1 MGDMAHCGAPMLSTQ
16 IDCLHALAQ
25 VQQASLPLND
35 LLTKAADILSQA
47 WQPPNDACVRI
58 TVNRR
63 TYCSGTFTETPS
75 KTAAEMIAAGRRL
88 GTIEVFH
95 NHPPTPAQADDARR
109 IIDVA
114 ATSLAS
120 VVENVSRQS
129 DVWLKTIGDLIPFG
143 TWACDA
149 DGNPTFFSNP
159 FLRLLGMTLDDAKK
173 QNIWARMRPKD
184 RLRARQAWQHAIRR
198 GQFWDYEYEI
208 VGNDGRRSAV
218 LARGVPIRDEDGAIT
233 SWVGINLDITARKE
247 LESALQSFADTIFE
261 TAQSIIIVIDTK
273 GRILRVN
280 AFAQALTGYTI
291 NQVRGLHL
299 ADFISREH
307 AAVASRE
314 LGRALCGESVHGVE
328 IPLVTR
334 DGRTVLVS
342 WYGSPLHNADGSISG
357 VLGIGHDVTEIRQK
371 EEQLRQAAKMEAIG
385 RLAGGVAHDFN
396 NYLTTITGYSHMIL
410 QDMPADEPA
419 RMYVDEITKA
429 ASRAAQLTRQ
439 LLTFSRKA
447 IINPQVIN
455 LNRIIGDMRN
465 PLKLL
470 LGEDI
475 HLGMQLDAN
484 AGCIKADTGQM
495 QQIIMNLAAN
505 AHDAMPRGGRFDLAT
520 TEVALNGE
528 FAAANPQVSPG
539 PYVLLTVSDNGIG
552 MDEQVLGHDFDPIFT
567 TKPVGQG
574 TGLGL
579 ATVHGIVS
587 QSSGH
592 ITVSS
597 KPDQGTTFTIYFPR
611 VATPQPADQP
621 GERGR
626 SGAGSETI
634 LLVDDDVTVR
644 HFLMRA
650 LTMHG
655 YKVLKT
661 GSPTAAVTL
670 LQETPDPIDLLVT
683 DVVMPEM
690 NGPQLAERLR
700 AIRPELKVLFISGYT
715 RDALVR
721 RGVLEEGVKLL
732 AKPFAPD
739 ELIDWVRKML
749 EEEPAR

>member
-1 MGDMAHCGAPMLSTQ
+1 MDHMAHRGAPMLSAQ
-16 IDCLHALAQ
+16 INCLHALAQ
-25 VQQASLPLND
+25 VQQANLPLNG
-35 LLTKAADILSQA
+35 LLARAAEILCQA
-47 WQPPNDACVRI
+47 WTDAGVRI
-58 TVNRR
+58 TVNSRP
-63 TYCSGTFTETPS
+63 YQSGAFREMPS
-75 KTAAEMIAAGRRL
+75 KTAAEMIAAGRRA

-95 NHPPTPAQADDARR
+95 RDPLDGPQVDDAQRFV
-109 IIDVA
+109 DVA
-114 ATSLAS
+114 ATWLAGA
-120 VVENVSRQS
+120 VENASRQS

-159 FLRLLGMTLDDAKK
+159 FLRLLGMTLDDAKQ
-173 QNIWARMRPKD
+173 QNIWARMPSED
-184 RLRARQAWQHAIRR
+184 RLRARQAWQHAIRQ

-208 VGNDGRRSAV
+208 VRNDGRRSAV
-218 LARGVPIRDEDGAIT
+218 LARGAPIRDEDGTIT

-261 TAQSIIIVIDTK
+261 TAQSIIIVVDTN
-273 GRILRVN
+273 GRIQRVN
-280 AFAQALTGYTI
+280 AFTQALTGYMI
-291 NQVRGLHL
+291 NQVRDRHL
-299 ADFISREH
+299 TEFVAPEH
-307 AAVASRE
+307 AAVAGRQ
-314 LGRALCGESVHGVE
+314 LGRALAGESVHGVE
-328 IPLVTR
+328 VPLMTR

-342 WYGSPLHNADGSISG
+342 WYGSPLRNADGSISG
-357 VLGIGHDVTEIRQK
+357 MLGIGHDVTEIRQK
-371 EEQLRQAAKMEAIG
+371 EEQLRQAGKMEAIG

-419 RMYVDEITKA
+419 RIYVDEITKA

-447 IINPQVIN
+447 IINPQVIS
-455 LNRIIGDMRN
+455 LNRIISDMRN

-475 HLGMQLDAN
+475 HLAMQLDAN
-484 AGCIKADTGQM
+484 AGCIKADAGQM
-495 QQIIMNLAAN
+495 QQVIMNLAAN
-505 AHDAMPRGGRFDLAT
+505 ARDAMPRGGRFELAT
-520 TEVALNGE
+520 AEVVLNGE
-528 FAAANPQVSPG
+528 FAASNPQVSPG
-539 PYVLLTVSDNGIG
+539 PHVVLTVSDDGIG
-552 MDEQVLGHDFDPIFT
+552 MNAQVLDHLFDPFFT

-592 ITVSS
+592 ISVSS
-597 KPDQGTTFTIYFPR
+597 KPGQGTTFRICFPR

-621 GERGR
+621 GQRTQAA
-626 SGAGSETI
+626 AGSETI
-634 LLVDDDVTVR
+634 MLVDDDASIR
-644 HFLMRA
+644 HFLMRV
-650 LTMHG
+650 LTTHG

-661 GSPTAAVTL
+661 GSPAAAVNL

-690 NGPQLAERLR
+690 NGPQLAEHLR
-700 AIRPELKVLFISGYT
+700 AIRPGLKVLYISGYT
-715 RDALVR
+715 RDALVN
-721 RGVLEEGVKLL
+721 RGVLEEGVSLL
-732 AKPFAPD
+732 AKPFMPD

-749 EEEPAR
+749 DEEPAK

>member
-1 MGDMAHCGAPMLSTQ
+1 MDDMARSGLPMLSAQ
-16 IDCLHALAQ
+16 MNCLHALAQ
-25 VQQASLPLND
+25 MQQASLPLNSM
-35 LLTKAADILSQA
+35 LARAADILRHA
-47 WQPPNDACVRI
+47 WLPNDACVRI

-63 TYCSGTFTETPS
+63 VYQSGTPCERPS
-75 KTAAEMIAAGRRL
+75 ATAAEMVAAGRRVGIL
-88 GTIEVFH
+88 EVLYR
-95 NHPPTPAQADDARR
+95 NPLDGPEGEAARR
-109 IIDVA
+109 FVNVA
-114 ATSLAS
+114 ATWLAAAI
-120 VVENVSRQS
+120 ENASRQS

-149 DGNPTFFSNP
+149 DGSPTFFSNP
-159 FLRLLGMTLDDAKK
+159 FLRLLGMTLDEAKQ
-173 QNIWARMRPKD
+173 QNIWGRMPPED
-184 RLRARQAWQHAIRR
+184 RLRAQQAWQQAIRQ
-198 GQFWDYEYEI
+198 GQFWDYEYDI

-218 LARGVPIRDEDGAIT
+218 LARGVPIRDEDGTIT

-261 TAQSIIIVIDTK
+261 TAQSIIIVVDAQGCIQ
-273 GRILRVN
+273 RVN
-280 AFAQALTGYTI
+280 AFTQSLTGYSVE
-291 NQVRGLHL
+291 QVRGRHL
-299 ADFISREH
+299 TEFIAPEH

-314 LGRALCGESVHGVE
+314 LGRALAGESVHGVE
-328 IPLVTR
+328 VPVITR

-342 WYGSPLHNADGSISG
+342 WYASPLRNADGSITG

-371 EEQLRQAAKMEAIG
+371 EEQLRHAAKMEAIG

-419 RMYVDEITKA
+419 RLYVDEITKA

-455 LNRIIGDMRN
+455 LNRIISDMRN

-475 HLGMQLDAN
+475 HMAMNLDTG

-495 QQIIMNLAAN
+495 QQVIMNLAAN
-505 AHDAMPRGGRFDLAT
+505 ARDAMPRGGRFELAT
-520 TEVALNGE
+520 SEIVLNGE
-528 FAAANPQVSPG
+528 FTASNPQLSPG
-539 PYVLLTVSDNGIG
+539 PHVMLIVSDNGIG
-552 MDEQVLGHDFDPIFT
+552 MNAQVLSHIFDPFFT

-579 ATVHGIVS
+579 ATVHGIVN

-592 ITVSS
+592 ITVTS
-597 KPDQGTTFTIYFPR
+597 KPGQGTTFHMYFPR
-611 VATPQPADQP
+611 VAAPQPAEQP
-621 GERGR
+621 GRRPDG
-626 SGAGSETI
+626 GAGSETI
-634 LLVDDDVTVR
+634 MLVDDDVSIR
-644 HFLMRA
+644 HFLMRVLA
-650 LTMHG
+650 SHG
-655 YKVLKT
+655 YKVVKT
-661 GSPTAAVTL
+661 GSPFAAVNL

-700 AIRPELKVLFISGYT
+700 EIRPGLKVLFISGYT

-732 AKPFAPD
+732 AKPFMPE
-739 ELIDWVRKML
+739 ELVDWVRKTL
-749 EEEPAR
+749 DQEAGK